1 VSHHG
6 VTPEMRHE
14 LSYLLSSPCPDSG
27 VTPWWDTDWAVA
39 MAGVHGL
46 EKSVIIWAI
55 PALIPC

>member
-1 VSHHG
+1 
-6 VTPEMRHE
+6 MRHE